1 MRYKEVYITACRA
14 FSKSYISILGMM
26 LQCIFIPGTRRFIA
40 APQKKQGASIA
51 KEKILEIYERFPL
64 IRKEVVGGKFSNSP
78 GNFGSDYVSLTFLN
92 GSTFEVVGAL
102 ESTRGKRKHG

>member
-14 FSKSYISILGMM
+14 FSKSYISILGMI

-51 KEKILEIYERFPL
+51 KEKILEVYERFPL
-64 IRKEVVGGKFSNSP
+64 IRKEVVGGKISNSP

-92 GSTFEVVGAL
+92 GSTFEVKNPTASSSMKIAV
-102 ESTRGKRKHG
+102 